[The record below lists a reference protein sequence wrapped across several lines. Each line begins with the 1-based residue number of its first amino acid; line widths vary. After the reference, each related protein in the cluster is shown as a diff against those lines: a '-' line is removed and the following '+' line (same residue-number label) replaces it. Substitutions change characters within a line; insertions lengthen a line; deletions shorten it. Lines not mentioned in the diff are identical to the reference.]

1 MPSPALST
9 AWNASKHRDGKA
21 MLAEAASL
29 GFARVEL
36 GHAVRYSLCP
46 GILDAVREGI
56 AAISSVHNFCPVPLE
71 VSRPS
76 PNAFEFSDPRARQ
89 RALAVQYTLE
99 TLDFACRVGAPA
111 VVLHLGRV
119 ERDPRHGISR
129 KLADLWDEGRFL
141 KRDYTRAK
149 LSAVVA
155 RRKAFDAVYG
165 RVRPCLET
173 VVAAA
178 RERGLRLGFECREDY
193 GEFPDELEMEQCLA
207 DFPPEVVGYWHDFGH
222 AQRKAYLG
230 WHDHAETLARRRPR
244 LLGCHIHD
252 CTPPDHDHRPLLPEG
267 TAIDFPRL
275 IPLLPESCIEVLELS
290 PRTKVEDVV
299 KSRLTWEALRTH
311 HSSQAALSL
320 SHVPSGAQ
328 GSSGFLSS

>member
-1 MPSPALST
+1 
-9 AWNASKHRDGKA
+9 
-21 MLAEAASL
+21 MLEEAAAL

-56 AAISSVHNFCPVPLE
+56 VAVSSVHNFCPVPLE

-76 PNAFEFSDPRARQ
+76 PNAFEFSDPRPST
-89 RALAVQYTLE
+89 RALAVRHTLE
-99 TLDFACRVGAPA
+99 TFDFALRVGAPA

-119 ERDPRHGISR
+119 EKEPRRGISR
-129 KLADLWDEGRFL
+129 TLAELWEEGRFL

-149 LSAVVA
+149 LAAVVA

-165 RVRPCLET
+165 LVRPCLET
-173 VVAAA
+173 LVAAA
-178 RERGLRLGFECREDY
+178 QERGLRLGFECREDY
-193 GEFPDELEMEQCLA
+193 GEFPDEVEMERCLA

-252 CTPPDHDHRPLLPEG
+252 CTPPDHDHRPLSPEG
-267 TAIDFPRL
+267 TAIPFAAL
-275 IPLLPESCIEVLELS
+275 LPLLPEECIEVLELS
-290 PRTKVEDVV
+290 PRTKSDEVV
-299 KSRLTWEALRTH
+299 RSREAWGRLR
-311 HSSQAALSL
+311 AAS
-320 SHVPSGAQ
+320 VPTG
-328 GSSGFLSS
+328 